1 MNNFEIDERL
11 KNDCHLLGRIA
22 NCHLLLM
29 NNSLVPWFILVPETE
44 QTEWYLLEDEVQ
56 ASVTDAIN
64 WMSEYINTRYQPDK
78 LNVAA
83 IGNIVKQMHIHIVGR
98 FETDYCWPGVVWGAE
113 GKQAYSAGQVQV
125 IKSELIDNLEDLF
138 QPSE

>member
-1 MNNFEIDERL
+1 MINFEIDERL

-44 QTEWYLLEDEVQ
+44 QTEWYRLEDEVQ

-64 WMSEYINTRYQPDK
+64 WLSEYINASYQPDK
-78 LNVAA
+78 INVAS

-98 FETDYCWPGVVWGAE
+98 FKTDYCWPGVVWGAE
-113 GKQAYSAGQVQV
+113 GKEAYSAGQIQV
-125 IKSELIDNLEDLF
+125 IKSQLIDNLEDLF
-138 QPSE
+138 QPAA

>member
-11 KNDCHLLGRIA
+11 KNDCHLLGQIG
-22 NCHLLLM
+22 NSHLLLM

-44 QTEWYLLEDEVQ
+44 QTEWYRLEDEVQ

-64 WMSEYINTRYQPDK
+64 WLSEYISARYQPDK
-78 LNVAA
+78 INVAS
-83 IGNIVKQMHIHIVGR
+83 IGNMVKQMHIHIVGR

-113 GKQAYSAGQVQV
+113 GKKAYSAGQVQV